1 MITTKQRAFLRGL
14 GNALEPTMQIGK
26 DGISE
31 NSINGLELLLE
42 ARELVKV
49 KVLRNCELSS
59 KEVCKLV
66 CEKTGADPV
75 QVIGAVFIIYRRS
88 SKKDIQHIQLIK

>member
-1 MITTKQRAFLRGL
+1 MITTKQRAYLRGL
-14 GNALEPTMQIGK
+14 GNALNPVMQIGK
-26 DGISE
+26 DGISD
-31 NSINGLELLLE
+31 NSVNGLELLLE

-49 KVLRNCELSS
+49 KVLRNCEMSS
-59 KEVCKLV
+59 KEVCQYM

-75 QVIGAVFIIYRRS
+75 QVIGAIFILYRRS